1 MMTYMDIVLQNSE
14 RLGLSSEVKP
24 GGLLYFHIHDE
35 RLKFE
40 KWGDLTEE
48 ALNKKNINQAILKE
62 YKLKGLINSDA
73 EVIDAMDIRLNEISK
88 SDIVPVTLKK
98 MEVLVHGE
106 AKLLM
111 KQRFINL
118 FNTIKIILL
127 RLLQILWMVIQK

>member
-48 ALNKKNINQAILKE
+48 ALNKKNIHQAILKE

-98 MEVLVHGE
+98 IGISARE